1 MLSKYY
7 QMHTLFNDRHVAICY
22 WLVGTSWLKGIRG
35 HLGPH
40 LCSSHLGLEEHQLPN
55 LQEDQA
61 FDACWLA
68 LDVP

>member
-1 MLSKYY
+1 
-7 QMHTLFNDRHVAICY
+7 VE
-22 WLVGTSWLKGIRG
+22 TSWLKGISE
-35 HLGPH
+35 HMGPH